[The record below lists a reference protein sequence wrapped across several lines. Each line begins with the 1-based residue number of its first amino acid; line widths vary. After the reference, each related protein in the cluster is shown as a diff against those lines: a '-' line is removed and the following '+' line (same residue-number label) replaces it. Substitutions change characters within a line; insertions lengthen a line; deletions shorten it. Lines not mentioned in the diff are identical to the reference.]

1 MDADY
6 AAANKTPL
14 STDTLSFVPSCSG
27 VTMFVPRLS
36 VAAIAAFMLLSVNA
50 CSRDS
55 GPTLAASDAFAQA
68 QAGKLTLID
77 VRHTDEWL
85 QTGVPKGA
93 LRIDMTNKQGEAGF
107 IQRVSTALDGNKNTP
122 IALVS
127 LTGNRGSNA
136 QRVLREAGF
145 THVFNIK
152 EGMMGSSAGPGW
164 IARGLPVE
172 P

>member
-1 MDADY
+1 MLA
-6 AAANKTPL
+6 
-14 STDTLSFVPSCSG
+14 
-27 VTMFVPRLS
+27 PRLS

-55 GPTLAASDAFAQA
+55 GPVLAAPDAYAQA

-77 VRHTDEWL
+77 VRHTEEW
-85 QTGVPKGA
+85 QTGVAKGA
-93 LRIDMTNKQGEAGF
+93 LRIDMTNSQGEAGF
-107 IQRVSTALDGNKNTP
+107 IQKVSTALEGNRSTP
-122 IALVS
+122 IALIS

-136 QRVLREAGF
+136 QQVLREAGF
-145 THVFNIK
+145 THVYNVK

-164 IARGLPVE
+164 IARGLPLE